1 MPNINRSD
9 AQQRADDIGV
19 FNRELARLEAEQVLS
34 LSDSQR
40 ASLHGYQQQL
50 LNRYLA
56 AFDIDHDIQAR
67 QLSLGMRIASFLGAL
82 ALAASVFF
90 LFYQFWGLFGTRSQV
105 MILLTASLASFG
117 LTLWV
122 QRLDSS
128 GYFSKLAAL
137 VAFTCFVLNIVM
149 LGQIFNITPS
159 NNALLPWALYALLL
173 AYACGARL
181 LLAAGLS
188 CLLAFVAARIGSWDG
203 IYWLG
208 FAQRPENFIPAALL
222 IFVLPLLVDQRRF
235 DGFAVIY
242 RVFGLLGVFLPVL
255 VLAYWGEASYLNW
268 PVEMIETVYQSAGF
282 ILAALV
288 IWLGVRRDWAE
299 VVNTGLSFFVIFL
312 YTKLF
317 DWWWG
322 SMPKYLFFL
331 VLGLS
336 AVLILLV
343 LRRLRSRHG
352 LLGVGNEAC
361 TLPDCRPAANR
372 PGQCC
377 CVAQRGLEPRGTG
390 G

>member
-34 LSDSQR
+34 LSDAQR
-40 ASLHGYQQQL
+40 SNLHAYQQQL
-50 LNRYLA
+50 LSSYLN
-56 AFDIDHDIQAR
+56 AFDIDHNTQAR

-90 LFYQFWGLFGTRSQV
+90 LFYQFWGLFGTGSQV
-105 MILLTASLASFG
+105 AILLSASLASFG
-117 LTLWV
+117 LTLWE
-122 QRLDSS
+122 QRRDSS

-222 IFVLPLLVDQRRF
+222 IFVLPLLLDQRRF

-255 VLAYWGEASYLNW
+255 VLAYWGAASYLDW
-268 PVEMIETVYQSAGF
+268 PEEVIETVYQSVGF

-288 IWLGVRRDWAE
+288 IWLGVRRDWTD

-317 DWWWG
+317 DWWWD

-352 LLGVGNEAC
+352 LLGG
-361 TLPDCRPAANR
+361 
-372 PGQCC
+372 GQ
-377 CVAQRGLEPRGTG
+377 
-390 G
+390 

>member
-1 MPNINRSD
+1 MPNINRND

-90 LFYQFWGLFGTRSQV
+90 LFYQFWGLFGTQSQV
-105 MILLTASLASFG
+105 AILLTASLASFG

-268 PVEMIETVYQSAGF
+268 PVEVIETAYQSAGF

-288 IWLGVRRDWAE
+288 IWLGVRRDWAD

-317 DWWWG
+317 DWWWD

-336 AVLILLV
+336 AVLILLL

-352 LLGVGNEAC
+352 LLGG
-361 TLPDCRPAANR
+361 
-372 PGQCC
+372 GQ
-377 CVAQRGLEPRGTG
+377 
-390 G
+390 

>member
-9 AQQRADDIGV
+9 AQLRADDIGV
-19 FNRELARLEAEQVLS
+19 FNRELARLEAEQVLN

-40 ASLHGYQQQL
+40 AKLHGYQQQL
-50 LNRYLA
+50 LNSYLA

-90 LFYQFWGLFGTRSQV
+90 LFYQFWGLFGTQSQV
-105 MILLTASLASFG
+105 AILLTASIASFG

-208 FAQRPENFIPAALL
+208 FAQRPENFMLPALL
-222 IFVLPLLVDQRRF
+222 IFAVPLLIDQRRF
-235 DGFAVIY
+235 DGFAAIY
-242 RVFGLLGVFLPVL
+242 RVFGLLGVFVPVL
-255 VLAYWGEASYLNW
+255 VLAHWGAGSYFDY
-268 PVEMIETVYQSAGF
+268 PPEYIENVYHIGGF
-282 ILAALV
+282 TLAALV
-288 IWLGVRRDWAE
+288 IWLGVRRGWAD

-317 DWWWG
+317 DWWWE

-352 LLGVGNEAC
+352 LLGG
-361 TLPDCRPAANR
+361 
-372 PGQCC
+372 GQ
-377 CVAQRGLEPRGTG
+377 
-390 G
+390 

>member
-1 MPNINRSD
+1 MPSLNRSD

-19 FNRELARLEAEQVLS
+19 FNRELSRLEAEQVLS
-34 LSDSQR
+34 LTDSQR
-40 ASLHGYQQQL
+40 SSLHGYQQQL
-50 LNRYLA
+50 LNSYLA
-56 AFDIDHDIQAR
+56 AFDIDHNTQAR

-90 LFYQFWGLFGTRSQV
+90 LFYQFWGLFGELSQV
-105 MILLTASLASFG
+105 AILLGASSASFG
-117 LTLWV
+117 FTLWV
-122 QRLDSS
+122 QRRDSS

-188 CLLAFVAARIGSWDG
+188 CLLAFAAARICSWDG

-208 FAQRPENFIPAALL
+208 FAQRPENFMLPALL
-222 IFVLPLLVDQRRF
+222 IFLLPLLIDQRRF
-235 DGFAVIY
+235 EGFAMVY
-242 RVFGLLGVFLPVL
+242 RVFGLFGVFLPVL
-255 VLAYWGEASYLNW
+255 VLAHWGAGSYFDF
-268 PVEMIETVYQSAGF
+268 PAEYIENAYHFAGF

-288 IWLGVRRDWAE
+288 IWLGVRRDWAD

-312 YTKLF
+312 YSKLF
-317 DWWWG
+317 DWWWE

-331 VLGLS
+331 LLGLG

-343 LRRLRSRHG
+343 LRRLRSRYG
-352 LLGVGNEAC
+352 LLGG
-361 TLPDCRPAANR
+361 
-372 PGQCC
+372 GQ
-377 CVAQRGLEPRGTG
+377 
-390 G
+390 